1 LDPWHDL
8 RAVSSADVERGVER
22 SMHRKMPMNAL
33 AVAPAPWPA
42 PAASVPT
49 AVADAVLDAAVGSD
63 ADHVWIEPAP
73 ENDEHYMVSIER
85 DGEVL
90 AKATLDASLGAAV
103 IARLAFLTDIDLTS
117 RTVVTGATRLR
128 TPTAQR
134 DLVFT
139 MRPGAQLRAEG
150 MLVARG
156 TRPRLQVVHDQLA
169 PGDLVDHYRVVAR
182 LGEGGMG
189 TVYHV
194 EQATL
199 GRAYALKVLHGHQ
212 LALGMNS
219 VEQFLREARAAA
231 RLRHPHIVDVF
242 DFGYL
247 PDGRPYFVMELLAG
261 TSVQALTDEGALK
274 PVKAVSM
281 ARQLADALATAHE
294 HGVIH
299 ADISAGNV
307 LVCEGDAETH
317 VKLVDFGLAELRG
330 PTPTPP
336 TIADVVYG
344 TPSYIAPEV
353 ARGHAANEHSD
364 QYSFGIL
371 LYEMLTGKVPFIRE
385 DVREVC
391 RAHIFEPL
399 PEPLSPYGTLPAE
412 LLEIV
417 ERCCSKSP
425 STRYPSMR
433 AVHAELVAVA
443 RVMER
448 RGWRKWLS
456 P

>member
-1 LDPWHDL
+1 
-8 RAVSSADVERGVER
+8 
-22 SMHRKMPMNAL
+22 MHHPMPMNAL
-33 AVAPAPWPA
+33 AVAPTPWPA
-42 PAASVPT
+42 PAATVPT
-49 AVADAVLDAAVGSD
+49 AVADAVLDAAVAAD

-73 ENDEHYMVSIER
+73 ENDDHYMVSIER

-103 IARLAFLTDIDLTS
+103 IARLAFLTDVDLTS
-117 RTVVTGATRLR
+117 RTVVTGATRVR

-139 MRPGAQLRAEG
+139 VRPGAQLRAEG

-156 TRPRLQVVHDQLA
+156 TRPRLQAVEDNDLA
-169 PGDLVDHYRVVAR
+169 PGAIVDHYRVVSH

-199 GRAYALKVLHGHQ
+199 GRSYALKVLHGHQ
-212 LALGMNS
+212 LALGANS

-247 PDGRPYFVMELLAG
+247 PDGRPYFVMELLTG
-261 TSVQALTDEGALK
+261 TAVQALTDQGALK
-274 PVKAVSM
+274 PAKAVAM
-281 ARQLADALATAHE
+281 ARQLADALAAAHE
-294 HGVIH
+294 HGVVH

-307 LVCEGDAETH
+307 LVIGSEADTT

-353 ARGHAANEHSD
+353 ARGQSATEMSD

-371 LYEMLTGKVPFIRE
+371 LFEMLTGKVPFIRD
-385 DVREVC
+385 DVRDVC
-391 RAHIFEPL
+391 RAHIFDAL
-399 PEPLSPYGTLPAE
+399 PEPLSPFGALPSE

-433 AVHAELVAVA
+433 AVHAELVAVS
-443 RVMER
+443 RIMER

-456 P
+456 A